1 MSAKS
6 ALILGATG
14 ATGKWLLKDII
25 KSSEF
30 SRVGEL
36 GRRVTD
42 LSQVD
47 ASDEAKSKVI
57 QQVIDFEKIGTPG
70 DVGTAKLSEGWDVVF
85 ITLGTTRAAAGSAA
99 AFEKIDR
106 EYVVKAAQA
115 AKSSTPGHSQRIVY
129 LSSGGASAS
138 SPFLYPKSKGLT
150 EQALAAL
157 GYDDTIVFRPGLL
170 KGRDTPRL
178 GERVAGV
185 VTGLLSHL
193 SFSMEI
199 DMHVL
204 SRAILKAGVVG
215 SQGLPSVA
223 AASKVDCP
231 TGWFTLIGN
240 KGSELLGKD

>member
-1 MSAKS
+1 M
-6 ALILGATG
+6 
-14 ATGKWLLKDII
+14 
-25 KSSEF
+25 
-30 SRVGEL
+30 
-36 GRRVTD
+36 
-42 LSQVD
+42 
-47 ASDEAKSKVI
+47 
-57 QQVIDFEKIGTPG
+57 
-70 DVGTAKLSEGWDVVF
+70 
-85 ITLGTTRAAAGSAA
+85 
-99 AFEKIDR
+99 
-106 EYVVKAAQA
+106 
-115 AKSSTPGHSQRIVY
+115 
-129 LSSGGASAS
+129 
-138 SPFLYPKSKGLT
+138 T

-178 GERVAGV
+178 GERVAGCAHSRIYISVSLNKHTDSLSRV

-215 SQGLPSVA
+215 SQGLPAVA
-223 AASKVDCP
+223 AASKVDCR